1 MRLGSLRIVFA
12 MLIAQC
18 AAISASAQS
27 PSIALDSAVSGIVGV
42 APESVVEFA
51 MLGVPVAPFAVL
63 ASPASVAR
71 PTPFGILEPDALH
84 ADANV
89 VFDGFDPNHPLASS
103 SFLGIEGLFS
113 VAMLPFPEAGVVR
126 DPDYWIQALSVDPS
140 VPAGLALTNVV
151 RLRLLAP
158 PPSVSVIHP
167 NIAPAGGTVVAF
179 GSQIPV
185 AGSPLAASVGGV
197 AADVT
202 RTAQGRLDVTL
213 GAGARSGPLRIDTA
227 SGASSDDPDR
237 LASWITVI
245 PGPVF
250 TPTTAPSVV
259 TFPCAIRGWHSRF
272 SPRRFAVALAP
283 GDELVA
289 ELYVFDPVNER
300 VTGDMNPSVPHFDP
314 FLKVLRGTQAPVVV
328 LVDDDSGPS
337 VAARVGGSGAPR
349 YTSPEGET
357 VIVEVNS
364 YNSQSEGHYLLVLAA
379 RPAEEAE
386 AAIHSVH
393 PNVGRPG
400 DRLTVFGSGFDPAS
414 PLSFGVTV
422 GGVPCRVDAV
432 HANRIAFFLPESAT
446 SGPVAIHR
454 NGTSRTGPPDDVA
467 TWVTV
472 VPFDTTWVAETPG
485 PTPLVPGIAYRGAID
500 FIADVDDYDV
510 FLQEGSVLSLEVY
523 AYDPVGDRIID
534 STLFATGPADV
545 EWRLYD
551 PQNLFFPLVTQLNDG
566 PGLNAVTGRTSIH
579 PGFPAPWTGV
589 FRIRVGTF
597 FGWSVGDYL
606 MIPRVD

>member
-1 MRLGSLRIVFA
+1 MRLGYLRIAVA
-12 MLIAQC
+12 MLITQL
-18 AAISASAQS
+18 AAVSTSAQS
-27 PSIALDSAVSGIVGV
+27 PSIALDSAVGGVVGV
-42 APESVVEFA
+42 APEAVVEFA
-51 MLGVPVAPFAVL
+51 MLGVPDAPFAVL

-71 PTPFGILEPDALH
+71 TTPFGILEPDALH
-84 ADANV
+84 PDANV

-103 SFLGIEGLFS
+103 SLLGIEGLFT

-126 DPDYWIQALSVDPS
+126 DPDYWIQALSPDPTTA
-140 VPAGLALTNVV
+140 AGLSLSNVV
-151 RLRLLAP
+151 RIHLLAP

-185 AGSPLAASVGGV
+185 AGSPLAATVGGV
-197 AADVT
+197 AADVL
-202 RTAQGRLDVTL
+202 RTDRGRLDVTL
-213 GAGARSGPLRIDTA
+213 GTGARSGPLRIDTA
-227 SGASSDDPDR
+227 SGTSSDDPDR
-237 LASWITVI
+237 LASWITVV

-314 FLKVLRGTQAPVVV
+314 LLKVLRGVQAPIVV

-337 VAARVGGSGAPR
+337 VAARVGGPGTPR
-349 YTSPEGET
+349 YSSPEGET
-357 VIVEVNS
+357 VFVEVNS

-379 RPAEEAE
+379 RPAEESE
-386 AAIHSVH
+386 PAIHTVH

-400 DRLTVFGSGFDPAS
+400 DRLTVFGSGFDPAA
-414 PLSFGVTV
+414 PLSFGITI

-432 HANRIAFFLPESAT
+432 FANRIAFFVPEGAR
-446 SGPVAIHR
+446 SGPVAVHR
-454 NGTSRTGPPDDVA
+454 NGSARTGPPDDVA

-472 VPFDTTWVAETPG
+472 APFDTTRVDETPG
-485 PTPLVPGIAYRGAID
+485 PTVLVPGVAHRSAID

-510 FLQEGSVLSLEVY
+510 FLEEGSVLSLEVY
-523 AYDPVGDRIID
+523 AYDPVGDRVID
-534 STLFATGPADV
+534 SSLFATGPADV

-566 PGLNAVTGRTSIH
+566 PGLNAVTGHASIH
-579 PGFPAPWTGV
+579 PGFPAPWTGT

-606 MIPRVD
+606 IIPRVD